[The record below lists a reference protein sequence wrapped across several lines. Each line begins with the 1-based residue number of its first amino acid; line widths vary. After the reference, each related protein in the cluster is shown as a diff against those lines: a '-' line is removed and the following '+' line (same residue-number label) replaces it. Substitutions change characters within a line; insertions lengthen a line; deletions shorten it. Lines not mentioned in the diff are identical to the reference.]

1 MDNYKLTVLEL
12 NIEKDNLKIQLE
24 VEGIYTPVIRAPKL
38 AIFLIMEKRYAEF
51 L

>member
-1 MDNYKLTVLEL
+1 MRNKLDNYKLTVLEL

-38 AIFLIMEKRYAEF
+38 AIFF
-51 L
+51 